1 MNYGSATAAALDQL
15 KAVTPDDL
23 AGQLLLLYGPPGTG
37 KTTALRALARERQRW
52 CETDCVLDPEAL
64 FADPGYLMEAAL
76 GDDETPGEGRW
87 RLLLLEDCDELIS
100 ADAKRA
106 SGQALSRL
114 LNLTDGLLGQGRR
127 VLVAITTNED
137 IRSLHPAVVRPGRC
151 LAQIEVGPLAAAE
164 AAAWLGAGGD
174 VASPLSLADLY
185 ARRRAGAPISSAL
198 PPARVGLYL

>member
-1 MNYGSATAAALDQL
+1 
-15 KAVTPDDL
+15 
-23 AGQLLLLYGPPGTG
+23 
-37 KTTALRALARERQRW
+37 
-52 CETDCVLDPEAL
+52 VLDPESL

-76 GDDETPGEGRW
+76 GDDDGPAEGRW
-87 RLLLLEDCDELIS
+87 RLLLLEDCDELIG

-137 IRSLHPAVVRPGRC
+137 VRSLHPAVVRPGRC
-151 LAQIEVGPLAAAE
+151 LAQIEVGPLDPAE
-164 AAAWLGAGGD
+164 AAAWLGSDRD
-174 VASPLSLADLY
+174 VASPLTLADLY
-185 ARRRAGAPISSAL
+185 ARRRAGAPISSAP